1 VAASPNYLLGVGFS
15 PSQSPVGT
23 KTVVTLLITGAWVTM
38 STSDDSCGVLVQ
50 YELEGAGP
58 AGSTVAVSI
67 ANPKGANFSSS
78 VLLAEKGA
86 VYLHNVRPS
95 QVTVARASGTGFP
108 VVNMFIYK

>member
-1 VAASPNYLLGVGFS
+1 MPASPNYLLGVGFS

-23 KTVVTLLITGAWVTM
+23 KATTTLIITGAWV
-38 STSDDSCGVLVQ
+38 SLSNSNDSCGVLIQ

-58 AGSTVAVSI
+58 ANSTVAVSI
-67 ANPKGANFSSS
+67 ANPKGANFDSS
-78 VLLAEKGA
+78 VILAEKGA

-95 QVTVARASGTGFP
+95 QVTVSRASGTGFP